1 MGLPV
6 IRNLTNCKLF
16 FSLFYK
22 PTDTKV
28 VHRIFTF
35 RYFVQSSE
43 IGCRSLCIKF
53 PSFPQMINSVLV
65 WCYYLHIK
73 RLHGNEGVNSKKQML
88 MSITYLQTYTYCALK
103 FAFLVFL
110 NYNFNFTLQILTK
123 QQKLSIDKFFVNR
136 PWLAMVWRLK
146 KSSCLHRF
154 SQFLNCSS
162 LLIAKQCIH
171 VGTITTPRSVPR
183 CDQFSEA
190 RGNLWAISNSEFV
203 LPKIQKGK
211 LVRSMLEELMGF

>member
-1 MGLPV
+1 
-6 IRNLTNCKLF
+6 
-16 FSLFYK
+16 
-22 PTDTKV
+22 
-28 VHRIFTF
+28 
-35 RYFVQSSE
+35 
-43 IGCRSLCIKF
+43 
-53 PSFPQMINSVLV
+53 MINSVLV

-110 NYNFNFTLQILTK
+110 NYNFNFTLQILAK

-190 RGNLWAISNSEFV
+190 RGNLWAISNFRNFFC
-203 LPKIQKGK
+203 QKSK
-211 LVRSMLEELMGF
+211 KESS